1 MWYERVPSRIR
12 RGRRMMTKAKET
24 RSGEEAARISRAVL
38 QHLGHHDHLS
48 PEEAALIAEATAAT
62 CRPTPE
68 EIKRLARQIV
78 RGREG
83 DEK

>member
-1 MWYERVPSRIR
+1 
-12 RGRRMMTKAKET
+12 MMTKANKP

-38 QHLGHHDHLS
+38 EHLGDRDHLS

-62 CRPTPE
+62 RRPNRD
-68 EIKRLARQIV
+68 EIKRLARRIV

-83 DEK
+83 DET